1 MWSKVLGQMKENERY
16 NASSLGVA
24 GATMTAMVKRGYVIK
39 FDGKPASYQKTVKG
53 SQYSRIW
60 GYIESSPKQEYYS
73 FLKKGERYGM
83 LCRIKG
89 NDIYDCYDK
98 LYSIDDI
105 THVVERENGKPIY
118 ITL

>member
-1 MWSKVLGQMKENERY
+1 
-16 NASSLGVA
+16 
-24 GATMTAMVKRGYVIK
+24 
-39 FDGKPASYQKTVKG
+39 
-53 SQYSRIW
+53 
-60 GYIESSPKQEYYS
+60 
-73 FLKKGERYGM
+73 M